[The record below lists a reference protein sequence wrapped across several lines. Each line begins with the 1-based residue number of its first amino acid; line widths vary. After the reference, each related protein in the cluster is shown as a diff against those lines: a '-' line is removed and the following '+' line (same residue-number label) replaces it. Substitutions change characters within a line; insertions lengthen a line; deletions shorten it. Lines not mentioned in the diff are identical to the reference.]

1 MASAH
6 TATTSPDARRTARR
20 SRRYRWDLKATPYAY
35 VAPFFVLFGAF
46 GLYPLLYTAWLSLH
60 DVQLVDLNAPTW
72 TGFAHYSELL
82 TSPQFWKALRNTFSL
97 GLISAVPQLLM
108 ALGLAHLLNYRLRG
122 ALIWR
127 VASLVPYATSIGAA
141 ALFFQFAFSRDFGLT
156 NWALEGLGL
165 GRVDWESGT
174 LSSQLAVSA
183 IVIWR
188 WTGYNALLYL
198 AAMQAIPQ
206 ERYEA
211 AALDGASRWQQFL
224 NVTIPGI
231 RPTIVFTIV
240 ISTIGSIQLFG
251 EPLIFGGGSQAVGG
265 GANGQYQT
273 LGLLLYQTGWAN
285 GNAGR
290 ASALAW
296 LMFLLIVV
304 IALVQA
310 VVSRRARKG

>member
-6 TATTSPDARRTARR
+6 TATALSDARRATRR
-20 SRRYRWDLKATPYAY
+20 GRRYRWDLKATPYAY

-46 GLYPLLYTAWLSLH
+46 GLYPLVYTSWLSLN
-60 DVQLVDLNAPTW
+60 DVQLFDLNAMSW
-72 TGFAHYSELL
+72 AGFAHYGELL

-97 GLISAVPQLLM
+97 GVISAVPQLLM

-122 ALIWR
+122 ALVWR

-141 ALFFQFAFSRDFGLT
+141 ALFFQFVFSRDFGLV
-156 NWALEGLGL
+156 NWALHGLDL

-211 AALDGASRWQQFL
+211 AALDGASRWQQFS

-231 RPTIVFTIV
+231 RPTIVFTVV

-251 EPLIFGGGSQAVGG
+251 EPLIFGGGPQAVQG

-273 LGLLLYQTGWAN
+273 LGLLLYQTGWAD

-304 IALVQA
+304 IALIQA
-310 VVSRRARKG
+310 VVARRVRKG

>member
-1 MASAH
+1 MV
-6 TATTSPDARRTARR
+6 TANTAAAARDERRAARR
-20 SRRYRWDLKATPYAY
+20 SKLYRWDLKATPYAY
-35 VAPFFVLFGAF
+35 VAPFFMVFGAF
-46 GLYPLLYTAWLSLH
+46 GLYPLIYTAWLSLH
-60 DVQLVDLNAPTW
+60 EVQLVDLDSLTW
-72 TGFAHYSELL
+72 AGFSNYGELL
-82 TSPQFWKALRNTFSL
+82 VSGRFWKALGNTFSL
-97 GLISAVPQLLM
+97 GIISAVPQLLM
-108 ALGLAHLLNYRLRG
+108 ALGMAHLLNYRLRG
-122 ALIWR
+122 ALLWR
-127 VASLVPYATSIGAA
+127 MASLVPYATSIGAA
-141 ALFFQFAFSRDFGLT
+141 ALFFQFTFSRDFGLV
-156 NWALEGLGL
+156 NWALDGLGL

-183 IVIWR
+183 IVTWR

-224 NVTIPGI
+224 NITIPSI

-240 ISTIGSIQLFG
+240 LSTIGSIQLFG

-265 GANGQYQT
+265 GSNGQYQT
-273 LGLLLYQTGWAN
+273 LGLLLYETGWAN

-296 LMFLLIVV
+296 LMFLLIVA

-310 VVSRRARKG
+310 AIARRTRKG

>member
-1 MASAH
+1 MASPLAP
-6 TATTSPDARRTARR
+6 TSSSVRRAARRG
-20 SRRYRWDLKATPYAY
+20 RRYRRGLKITPYTY
-35 VAPFFVLFGAF
+35 VAPFFVLFGTF
-46 GLYPLLYTAWLSLH
+46 GLYPLAYTAWLSLH
-60 DVQLVDLNAPTW
+60 DVPLVELTALSW
-72 TGFAHYSELL
+72 TGLGNYDELL
-82 TSPQFWKALRNTFSL
+82 TSPQFWKATLNTLSI

-122 ALIWR
+122 ALVWR
-127 VASLVPYATSIGAA
+127 VASLVPYATSAGAA
-141 ALFFQFAFSRDFGLT
+141 ALFFQFAFSRDFGLV
-156 NWALEGLGL
+156 NWALHSLGL
-165 GRVDWESGT
+165 GPVDWEGGT

-188 WTGYNALLYL
+188 WTGYNALLFL
-198 AAMQAIPQ
+198 AAIQAIPQ

-211 AALDGASRWQQFL
+211 AALDGASRWQQLL
-224 NVTIPGI
+224 NVTVPGI

-251 EPLIFGGGSQAVGG
+251 EPLIFGGGSQAVQG
-265 GANGQYQT
+265 GADGQYQT

-296 LMFLLIVV
+296 LMFLLIIL
-304 IALVQA
+304 IALAQA
-310 VVSRRARKG
+310 VVARRARRR

>member
-1 MASAH
+1 MV
-6 TATTSPDARRTARR
+6 TADTVAAAPDERRAARRGL
-20 SRRYRWDLKATPYAY
+20 RYRWGLKATPYAY

-46 GLYPLLYTAWLSLH
+46 GLYPLVYTAWLSLH
-60 DVQLVDLNAPTW
+60 DVQLVDLDARSW
-72 TGFAHYSELL
+72 AGFSNYSTLL
-82 TSPQFWKALRNTFSL
+82 TSPRFWKALCNTFSL
-97 GLISAVPQLLM
+97 GVISAVPQLLM

-122 ALIWR
+122 ALVWR
-127 VASLVPYATSIGAA
+127 VVSLVPYATSIGAA
-141 ALFFQFAFSRDFGLT
+141 ALFFQFVFSRDFGLV
-156 NWALEGLGL
+156 NWALQGLGL

-211 AALDGASRWQQFL
+211 AALDGASRWQQFR

-251 EPLIFGGGSQAVGG
+251 EPLIFGGGAQAVGG

-273 LGLLLYQTGWAN
+273 LGLLQYETGWAN
-285 GNAGR
+285 GNAGL

-304 IALVQA
+304 IALIQA
-310 VVSRRARKG
+310 VVTRRTRRG